1 MPPLPESEA
10 VSRSIRRSSPHR
22 LGARIGDLASLH
34 FAYQEIVEVAVKE
47 AVGNEGGGAIV
58 I

>member
-1 MPPLPESEA
+1 MFA
-10 VSRSIRRSSPHR
+10 R

-58 I
+58 E